1 MTKTLSTIL
10 LLCCASF
17 AAAQEPTVYATVI
30 STKLFIVGAPNPQTG
45 LFFQTPNEDTVWRHT
60 GATNIRA
67 NGVAFD
73 RSAGRNIIYIASGNG
88 LHKTTNGGESWKIMT
103 GWEITEVLGVT
114 VDLRN
119 GSNVFISSA
128 YGIYKSTDEGM
139 TWKQVHRGFVS
150 AVRIDH
156 SNSSH
161 LFSSTEDG
169 VVESTDGGNTWKATN
184 LSVKRIRNMRQHPIN
199 ANILFAATEDN
210 GIYRSDNAGKSWTK
224 VEAGIDH
231 TTFYTIAF
239 DPSNPNLVYAGGFAT
254 GIYRSTDGGRSWKR
268 SFQGLLVDHIHSIVV
283 DPTKSGRVYAA
294 TIGDGVYRSDDGG
307 VTWRNVGLRGSQVW
321 RVAIQEN

>member
-1 MTKTLSTIL
+1 MTKTLSIVL
-10 LLCCASF
+10 LLCCVSLAV
-17 AAAQEPTVYATVI
+17 AQEPTVYATVI

-45 LFFQTPNEDTVWRHT
+45 LFYQKPSEDTVWHHT

-73 RSAGRNIIYIASGNG
+73 RSSGKKIYIASGNG
-88 LHKTTNGGESWKIMT
+88 LHKTTDGGESWKIMT

-114 VDLRN
+114 VDPRN
-119 GSNVFISSA
+119 GSNIFISSA
-128 YGIYKSTDEGM
+128 YGIYGSTDEGT
-139 TWKQVHRGFVS
+139 TWKHVYRGFVS
-150 AVRIDH
+150 SVRVDH

-161 LFSSTEDG
+161 LYSSTEDG
-169 VVESTDGGNTWKATN
+169 VIESTDGGNTWKETS
-184 LSVKRIRNMRQHPIN
+184 LSVKRIRNMRQHPTN
-199 ANILFAATEDN
+199 ANIIFAATENN
-210 GIYRSDNAGKSWTK
+210 GIYRSDNAGRTWLK
-224 VEAGIDH
+224 VEAGVDH
-231 TTFYTIAF
+231 ATFYTIAF

-307 VTWRNVGLRGSQVW
+307 ITWRNVGLKGSQVW